1 MVSMP
6 VDKGFVVTSPMGPRW
21 GQYHFGVDYGVA
33 GGSGG
38 KPIYA
43 IKDGT
48 VIAAGPAS
56 GFGQWIRVDHPAS
69 VGGNESVY
77 GHIIPEVQA
86 GQQVREGQRIGRI
99 NPNSAT
105 NGGVAPHLH
114 IEVYRY
120 SWVAPARR
128 VLGQT
133 ILDPQEVL
141 RGARWPGETQPGGA
155 VARPVGKQGRTIY
168 GIDISEHNDGLS
180 CARAKQEGVDF
191 AIIRVSD
198 GTYVDPVFHS
208 HLADAEQAGML
219 ISTYWYLR
227 APSEGTTI
235 AQQVDV
241 IEQQM
246 GGRRDLPVWIDVE
259 SVDNRFPPSDPRHY
273 LLRGEDVWEA
283 KRELERRG
291 YHVPGVYTGAWYW
304 ERMPGGEPSMQG
316 LGALWCSNYGLY
328 NGVGDPRVLYTR
340 EGGDRH
346 PGWDYPLGDRKPDL
360 LQYGS
365 RGTVAGRPNVDVNA
379 YRGSREQLEALFTGH
394 TPKEELSMA
403 DIQRILDHIDR
414 KTEETKRYV
423 DIRITGPMGS
433 DVKDIRQ
440 QLTGGRDKIIRED
453 GTVDIE
459 ASYPGWEQLGQ
470 DSQGRNLT
478 LADAVASVRR
488 QLVEIQADVD
498 ELKRRKK

>member
-1 MVSMP
+1 MVTMP
-6 VDKGFVVTSPMGPRW
+6 VDKGFVVTSPLGPRW
-21 GQYHFGVDYGVA
+21 GTTHWGVDYGVA

-77 GHIIPEVQA
+77 GHIIPEVHA

-141 RGARWPGETQPGGA
+141 RGARWPGEAQPGGA
-155 VARPVGKQGRTIY
+155 VARPVGKQGGTIY

-180 CARAKQEGVDF
+180 CARAKQEGVEF
-191 AIIRVSD
+191 AIIRVCD
-198 GTYVDPVFHS
+198 GTYVDPVFRS

-235 AQQVDV
+235 SQQVDV
-241 IEQQM
+241 IDQQM

-259 SVDNRFPPSDPRHY
+259 SVDNRFPPGDPRHY
-273 LLRGEDVWEA
+273 LLRGDDVWEA

-291 YHVPGVYTGAWYW
+291 YRVPGVYSGAWYW
-304 ERMPGGEPSMQG
+304 EHMPGGEPSMQG
-316 LGALWCSNYGLY
+316 LGALWCSNYGLK
-328 NGVGDPRVLYTR
+328 NGAGEPRSLYAS

-365 RGTVAGRPNVDVNA
+365 RGTVAGRPNVDINA
-379 YRGSREQLEALFTGH
+379 YRGTRGELEALFTG
-394 TPKEELSMA
+394 KQKELSMS
-403 DIQRILDHIDR
+403 DIQKILDHIDR

-423 DIRITGPMGS
+423 DIRITDPIGS

-440 QLTGGRDKIIRED
+440 QLTGGRDKVVRKD

-459 ASYPGWEQLGQ
+459 ASYPGWKHLGLNEKGKGITPVDALAHMIQMIVRIERKLDQLLG
-470 DSQGRNLT
+470 G
-478 LADAVASVRR
+478 
-488 QLVEIQADVD
+488 
-498 ELKRRKK
+498 KR